1 MKKNIFFDAFDN
13 DIRNIIFDLGGVI
26 INVDYHKTENAF
38 KNLGISEFD
47 KIFSQVRQSKIV
59 DRLEVGDITPEKF
72 RESLRQMCG
81 TSLTDEIIDNA
92 WNAMILNFPDNR
104 IATLEKLRQKYKIFL
119 LSNTNKIHID
129 YCMSNINFEKIKSKF
144 DKVYLSHEI
153 HLRKPNTEIY
163 EFVLHDA
170 RLQASQTLFI
180 DDTLKNVEGAQLAGL
195 NAYHLTTGE
204 TIEDIFTENGL

>member
-1 MKKNIFFDAFDN
+1 MKKNNFFDAFNN

-47 KIFSQVRQSKIV
+47 KIFSQVQQSKIV
-59 DRLEVGDITPEKF
+59 DNFEVGNITPEQF
-72 RESLRQMCG
+72 RENLRQMCG
-81 TSLTDEIIDNA
+81 IFLTDEIIDKA
-92 WNAMILNFPDNR
+92 WNAMILDFPAGR
-104 IATLEKLRQKYKIFL
+104 IATLEKLGQKYKIFL

-129 YCMSNINFEKIKSKF
+129 YCMSNIDFEKIKSKF

-153 HLRKPNTEIY
+153 HLRKPDTQIY
-163 EFVLHDA
+163 EFVLQDA

-180 DDTLKNVEGAQLAGL
+180 DDTAKNVDGARLAGL
-195 NAYHLTTGE
+195 NAYHLANGE
-204 TIEDIFTENGL
+204 TVEDIFAEND